1 QPIQKMVPPVRCIC
15 KALGAHLAAAGDAH
29 VERILGNV
37 DTQYS
42 VGHCLILPSRLCGT
56 SSASSNLVRRI
67 YALARPRIPSSLNSG
82 AWKNGASSTAQ
93 AHSPKGR
100 KRLTVLL
107 AAQQTC
113 LFTKQPATYKG
124 REFHL
129 APAAHLRCP
138 IFRGSISHPMQLL
151 CTLRNRCRQQPRN
164 TRYQAGA
171 TPYLSR
177 TFTGWTAP
185 ASAGALTRSP
195 RRRVRAARAAP
206 RGRAPS
212 RIQIDD

>member
-124 REFHL
+124 RSL
-129 APAAHLRCP
+129 PTAPRTEPRERNSRTRLPPWVCDGKAHLRPRMKGCW
-138 IFRGSISHPMQLL
+138 
-151 CTLRNRCRQQPRN
+151 LREIVGCDLRDP
-164 TRYQAGA
+164 
-171 TPYLSR
+171 L
-177 TFTGWTAP
+177 
-185 ASAGALTRSP
+185 P
-195 RRRVRAARAAP
+195 RRAILLAAAL
-206 RGRAPS
+206 
-212 RIQIDD
+212 